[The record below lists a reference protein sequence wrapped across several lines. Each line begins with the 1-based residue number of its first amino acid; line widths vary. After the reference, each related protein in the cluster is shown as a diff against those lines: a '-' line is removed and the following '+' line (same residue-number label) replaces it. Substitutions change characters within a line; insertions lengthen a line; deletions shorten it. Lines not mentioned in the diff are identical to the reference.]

1 MLYLWQKIYEEREKM
16 IIPFKSKELVTGA
29 LAGRNLRNQMINSN
43 LANVDTPFYK
53 ARDIEFETALVNR
66 ANEIFK
72 RKDDKEL
79 KLAQTNEAHQEP
91 WKFPDPKKSTIYLR
105 DGHLARNDANTVDLD
120 VETTEMSKNV
130 AMVNA
135 LDGVLRK
142 QGSIFGG
149 IIDASSKLS

>member
-1 MLYLWQKIYEEREKM
+1 MSLYKRILEERAKM
-16 IIPFKSKELVTGA
+16 ITPFKSKELVNSA

-43 LANVDTPFYK
+43 LANVDTPFFK

-66 ANEIFK
+66 AKVIFK
-72 RKDDKEL
+72 KDDSKEL
-79 KLAQTNEAHQEP
+79 KVALTHEAHQEP
-91 WKFPDPKKSTIYLR
+91 WKFPDPNKSTIYLR

-120 VETTEMSKNV
+120 VETSEMSKNV

-135 LDGVLRK
+135 LDGVLKK

-149 IIDASSKLS
+149 IIDASSKLN

>member
-1 MLYLWQKIYEEREKM
+1 M
-16 IIPFKSKELVTGA
+16 ISPFKSKELIVDA

-72 RKDDKEL
+72 KKDTKEL
-79 KLAQTNEAHQEP
+79 ELASTNVNHQKP
-91 WKFPDPKKSTIYLR
+91 WKFPDPNKSTIYLR

-120 VETTEMSKNV
+120 VETTEMSKNT
-130 AMVNA
+130 MMITA
-135 LDGVLRK
+135 LDGVLRR
-142 QGSIFGG
+142 QSNIFST
-149 IIDASSKLS
+149 IIDTSSKLG